1 MKLGS
6 IMLSGFFYVWT
17 GIEKAQKQVINHL
30 LWASFDVILPEFNL
44 LNIALQLQQNILKE
58 LSN

>member
-30 LWASFDVILPEFNL
+30 LWASFDVFYRNL
-44 LNIALQLQQNILKE
+44 TY
-58 LSN
+58 